1 MDTDIPFFGK
11 PSRSQVYEQFGRA
24 MELAQLFETE
34 VGTALL
40 ALDAIERKSFISP
53 DPEAYKRLST
63 AIAAQTLGR
72 SLAQMKERLHLT
84 EDLEQ
89 EFASAL
95 KIRNHLAHRFFPD
108 HGIRFLEESGQL
120 EMLSRLKEACT
131 TMQRAYTIAGNV
143 AHALVKAVHQIR
155 SHSSQLSAPDAI

>member
-1 MDTDIPFFGK
+1 MNTDTQISSK

-24 MELAQLFETE
+24 LELAQLFEME

-40 ALDAIERKSFISP
+40 ALDVIERRGVTHP
-53 DPEAYKRLST
+53 DPYKRLS
-63 AIAAQTLGR
+63 ADIASQTLGR
-72 SLAQMKERLHLT
+72 SLAQMKERLHIA

-108 HGIRFLEESGQL
+108 HGIRFLEESGQI
-120 EMLSRLKEACT
+120 EMLNRLTEACA

-143 AHALVKAVHQIR
+143 AHALVEAVHQIR
-155 SHSSQLSAPDAI
+155 DQRSQLTTPDAM

>member
-1 MDTDIPFFGK
+1 MNTDIQISSK
-11 PSRSQVYEQFGRA
+11 PLRSQVYEQFGRA
-24 MELAQLFETE
+24 LELAQLFETE

-40 ALDAIERKSFISP
+40 ALDAIERKSFINP
-53 DPEAYKRLST
+53 DPDVYKRLST

-72 SLAQMKERLHLT
+72 SLSQMKERLHLA

-120 EMLSRLKEACT
+120 EMLNRLKEACT
-131 TMQRAYTIAGNV
+131 TMQRVYTIAGNV

-155 SHSSQLSAPDAI
+155 DH